1 MAAGSG
7 EATGG
12 ETVLV
17 HQRQLAEEVVRKLR
31 AAGHQA
37 LLAGG
42 CVRDLLL
49 GRPPKDYDVATSAAP
64 REVLAL
70 FPKALTVG
78 EAFGVVIVIEET
90 SEIEVATFRSDRGY
104 SDGRHPDAVTF
115 TDARQDALRRD
126 FTINGMFLDPET
138 GQVVDYVGGQ
148 EDLARRVI
156 QAIGDPCLRFL
167 EDHLRMLRA
176 VRLAAEL
183 GFDIDP
189 ATAAAAKE
197 LAPKIASVSGERV
210 AAELE
215 RILTALPPGRRR
227 GLELMDELGLVAILL
242 PEIHAMKGVVQGP
255 DVHPEGDVFTHTL
268 LCVQELREP
277 TLELALAALLH
288 DTGKPRTAVMRDG
301 RWTFYSHAEIGEKMA
316 EDVCRR
322 LRLSNYQAGRVTWLV
337 RQHMRLMN
345 AEEMREARL
354 KRLFAESGFADLAEL
369 WRADCIASG
378 GTAEAYEALMA
389 RYRALGEE
397 EVRPAPL
404 VTGNDLIA
412 MGLGPGPAFRTI
424 LDEVYDAQLEGRA
437 ATREDA
443 LALAQRIATQQC
455 KPQT

>member
-1 MAAGSG
+1 
-7 EATGG
+7 
-12 ETVLV
+12 VLV

-138 GQVVDYVGGQ
+138 DRVVDYVGGQ
-148 EDLARRVI
+148 EDLKARVI
-156 QAIGDPCLRFL
+156 RAIGDPHLRFL

-176 VRLAAEL
+176 VRFAAEL

-255 DVHPEGDVFTHTL
+255 DVHPEGDVFVHTL

-277 TLELALAALLH
+277 TFELALAALLH

-301 RWTFYSHAEIGEKMA
+301 RWTFYGHAEIGEKMA

-337 RQHMRLMN
+337 RQHMRLVN

-378 GTAEAYEALMA
+378 GTAEPYEALMA

-412 MGLGPGPAFRTI
+412 MGLEPGPAFRTI

-443 LALAQRIATQQC
+443 LALARRIATQPC